1 MPNLRRPVLGC
12 SMLLAVAGA
21 VFGQAAPEA
30 APAPA
35 PATNQT
41 TEALANSPQIVFESE
56 RAVLGSVLD
65 TDIRTVTFKFRN
77 VGGSDLR
84 IGEATTLT
92 EYVAPQPMPKRTF
105 APGESGEISFR
116 IDPRQWR
123 GAITTTMDLPTNSI
137 GAPVQLAVDVFVE
150 PTIILEPARLRIG
163 WVKPGHIARLSLG
176 VIGRTSD
183 FNVTEARIGSQGGQV
198 WQVTKSEPAA
208 FEINGEARRRVN
220 IELNSVTPLPEGQ
233 LAEMLVLTTNDK
245 RKPEVQ
251 VPISA
256 WVGER
261 PPPRIEVSPTLV
273 GGDPVDG
280 TRPVRIKDA
289 MPRRKDLPVPDSTN
303 PGAPQANPDPAAPA
317 PAPAPAPEKPKA
329 P

>member
-1 MPNLRRPVLGC
+1 MPKFNRPVLGL
-12 SMLLAVAGA
+12 STLLVCAGA
-21 VFGQAAPEA
+21 CIGQAPAE
-30 APAPA
+30 PAPA
-35 PATNQT
+35 PATNST
-41 TEALANSPQIVFESE
+41 TEALANAPQIVFESE
-56 RAVLGSVLD
+56 RAALGTLLD
-65 TDIRTVTFKFRN
+65 TDVRTVTFKFRN
-77 VGGSDLR
+77 VGGADLR

-92 EYVAPQPMPKRTF
+92 EYVSPQPMPKRTF

-123 GAITTTMDLPTNSI
+123 GAVTTTMDLPTNSI

-150 PTIILEPARLRIG
+150 PTVIIEPARLRVG
-163 WVKPGHIARLSLG
+163 WVKPGHIARLSLA

-183 FNVTEARIGSQGGQV
+183 FNVTEARVGSQGGQV
-198 WQVTKSEPAA
+198 WQITKGEPAS

-233 LAEMLVLTTNDK
+233 FNEMLVLTTNDK
-245 RKPEVQ
+245 RKPEIQ

-261 PPPRIEVSPTLV
+261 PPPRVEFSPTLT
-273 GGDPVDG
+273 GGEGADG
-280 TRPVRIKDA
+280 TRQVRIKDV
-289 MPRRKDLPVPDSTN
+289 MPRRVDIPPKPDITDAN
-303 PGAPQANPDPAAPA
+303 APKTDPGPTPA
-317 PAPAPAPEKPKA
+317 PAPTPEKPKL